1 MFRSIP
7 SPFLLVRACVY
18 VLVLLWSIVCLA
30 IAAHFQAILSASD
43 LTRFVPFA
51 IFVSCASLVVIF
63 TVLMFSIRKN
73 MNPVSTRLE
82 LACLGLAGTFWLALG
97 AFLASSDSEDAD
109 VECFVSD
116 TDTPVDVPGFTTETY
131 HAQYRVLEAFALFNV
146 VLIWGFGLLL
156 FGLALRH
163 YFKGTRQIWLVPV
176 TGVNWFA
183 SSQPKR
189 TASGRLPA
197 PVTSR
202 QRSVTKPSAA
212 IMPSNSRRT
221 TTEKATTRPTH
232 KRENSDAPV
241 YYVYMDK
248 AKQQQQQ
255 QQQQPSSAAR
265 RPSERSQ
272 DRGRDRVQRGDSG
285 RSGRDRVQRGD
296 SSRSRTKQDAD
307 YWRRDVSPRR

>member
-1 MFRSIP
+1 MFPDVSLTSVCSVAAGGLICASYNRDISSPIP
-7 SPFLLVRACVY
+7 SPR
-18 VLVLLWSIVCLA
+18 
-30 IAAHFQAILSASD
+30 
-43 LTRFVPFA
+43 
-51 IFVSCASLVVIF
+51 
-63 TVLMFSIRKN
+63 SIRLVQRGFKYALSYIAFTFA
-73 MNPVSTRLE
+73 PLTLSSTI
-82 LACLGLAGTFWLALG
+82 
-97 AFLASSDSEDAD
+97 
-109 VECFVSD
+109 V
-116 TDTPVDVPGFTTETY
+116 
-131 HAQYRVLEAFALFNV
+131 
-146 VLIWGFGLLL
+146 WGFGLLL

-183 SSQPKR
+183 SPPKPKR

-221 TTEKATTRPTH
+221 TTEKPTTRPTH

-241 YYVYMDK
+241 YYIYTDK
-248 AKQQQQQ
+248 SKQP
-255 QQQQPSSAAR
+255 QPSSAAR
-265 RPSERSQ
+265 RPSQ
-272 DRGRDRVQRGDSG
+272 DRGRDTVQRGDSSKSRTVQRG
-285 RSGRDRVQRGD
+285 DSSRSRTVQRGD